1 MSNTGSG
8 SGGGYGGEGF
18 TDYEDQLNWDTVGS
32 PVPQGD
38 YDGEIIKAEYKPTS
52 AGKHMAKIQIK
63 IEAAYDPANEEKSKD
78 RLVFENFVF
87 TQEAG
92 FRVKNFA
99 EMAGVELPTMV
110 NKEIVEQWSTSIVGI
125 KVGFNVKHREWQ
137 GSKQASVTKF
147 FPYQTSAAEQDQ
159 QAEEQQA
166 EEQQVE
172 EQAPPPPAPK
182 PPQSTLRQ
190 AVTAPKANGT
200 ANGAAHKPAPTK
212 SAAKPAPKPARR

>member
-8 SGGGYGGEGF
+8 GGGGYGGEGF
-18 TDYEDQLNWDTVGS
+18 TDYEDQLNWDAVGS

-38 YDGEIIKAEYKPTS
+38 YDGEIFKAEYKPTS

-78 RLVFENFVF
+78 RFVFENFVF

-99 EMAGVELPTMV
+99 EMAGVELPAMV
-110 NKEIVEQWSTSIVGI
+110 NKEIVEQWSANIVGI
-125 KVGFNVKHREWQ
+125 KVGFNLKHREWQ

-147 FPYQTSAAEQDQ
+147 FPYQSGTAGQDQ
-159 QAEEQQA
+159 QTEEQQA

-172 EQAPPPPAPK
+172 EEQAPPAAAK
-182 PPQSTLRQ
+182 PQSTLRQ
-190 AVTAPKANGT
+190 AAAAPKANGT
-200 ANGAAHKPAPTK
+200 ANGAAHKPAATK
-212 SAAKPAPKPARR
+212 PAAKPAAKPARR